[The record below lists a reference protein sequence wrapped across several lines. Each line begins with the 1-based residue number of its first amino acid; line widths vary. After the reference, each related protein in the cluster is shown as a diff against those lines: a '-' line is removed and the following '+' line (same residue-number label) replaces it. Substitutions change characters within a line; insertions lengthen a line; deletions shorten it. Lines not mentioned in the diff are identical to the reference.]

1 MFFRAF
7 LGQNIEFVEAKYSML
22 DFTSSSLS
30 GFGQSQEQKF
40 PILLKTIFKGLF
52 WYYYSDPDSLIKNQ
66 RDQIVFLTLPQG
78 WVQYF
83 PHHVL
88 GI

>member
-52 WYYYSDPDSLIKNQ
+52 
-66 RDQIVFLTLPQG
+66 
-78 WVQYF
+78 
-83 PHHVL
+83 
-88 GI
+88 